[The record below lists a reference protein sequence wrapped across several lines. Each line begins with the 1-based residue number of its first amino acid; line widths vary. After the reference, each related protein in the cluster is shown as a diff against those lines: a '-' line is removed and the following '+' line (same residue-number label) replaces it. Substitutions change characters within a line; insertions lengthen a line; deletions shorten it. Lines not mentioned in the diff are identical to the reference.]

1 MDRRWEAKGH
11 VVVLLGALAFVVG
24 CFLPY
29 YDYRPSGIGSVS
41 LYRLYMFGLG
51 DPGISVGGVLVLFA
65 GVATLVWGR
74 NRGASWIR
82 GLDAPGARGRCRRL
96 VAHLDRDAPERVSAS
111 GTSSGGLLGACPQR
125 GGGRD
130 RNDPGLGLGASRR

>member
-1 MDRRWEAKGH
+1 
-11 VVVLLGALAFVVG
+11 VLLGALAFVVG

-65 GVATLVWGR
+65 GVATLVWVATAGLRGSGAGR
-74 NRGASWIR
+74 ARRSWP
-82 GLDAPGARGRCRRL
+82 LPSPGRSPGSGR
-96 VAHLDRDAPERVSAS
+96 S
-111 GTSSGGLLGACPQR
+111 
-125 GGGRD
+125 
-130 RNDPGLGLGASRR
+130 